1 MRCVNFFQ
9 VQIHYTKKDGMK
21 GMKVITRSQKVTA
34 DRQKMEDVTDLK
46 ELFIITGD

>member
-1 MRCVNFFQ
+1 MRCLNVLQ

-34 DRQKMEDVTDLK
+34 DRQKMEDVSYFK
-46 ELFIITGD
+46 